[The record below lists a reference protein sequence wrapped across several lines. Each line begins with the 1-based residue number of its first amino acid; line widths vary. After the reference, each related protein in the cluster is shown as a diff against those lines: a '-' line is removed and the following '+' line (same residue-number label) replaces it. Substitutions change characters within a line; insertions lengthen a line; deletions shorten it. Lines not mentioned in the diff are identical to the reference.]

1 MIEIMF
7 EIRCENCQADGEPC
21 IDCVECQKYLQC
33 KNCQY
38 KENNCYRN
46 FKDQINYY
54 CIDCLKYNHENGF
67 KLCTSKLILKKNI
80 NKNKYYINKN
90 TYYNYNTLQK
100 FRYDIRK
107 SSSKKYLEIMK
118 YAYENG
124 YPLNI
129 FHFRDSY
136 TSRYNDGT
144 YEDECICFG
153 IVHENNICPYKDY
166 FFPDRGAMNDPYKY
180 EDCEYDD
187 TCNYIECIKYALENG
202 YIDTKKETYLYDNSD
217 IVTVDNMYGDN
228 IDIVRFNDIMK
239 TCVCING
246 KYIYKYEFFLPP
258 DEKYYHTDDIPYI
271 FPSMYP
277 FTELPRRPSYKFPLT
292 KTYEDIIKKDNGE
305 PYNIIMDYDK
315 KCYNLDDTDFFVRV
329 IHDRSMRKRIINQLN
344 GINNDA
350 EGNSD
355 DESDEN

>member
-1 MIEIMF
+1 MF
-7 EIRCENCQADGEPC
+7 EIRCENCQAEVEPC

-33 KNCQY
+33 KNCQDKENKWY
-38 KENNCYRN
+38 KEYKDRINC
-46 FKDQINYY
+46 Y

-67 KLCTSKLILKKNI
+67 KLCTSKLIS
-80 NKNKYYINKN
+80 NKYKGSFN
-90 TYYNYNTLQK
+90 TTYKHIKK
-100 FRYDIRK
+100 FRYPISRDK
-107 SSSKKYLEIMK
+107 TNYLEIMK
-118 YAYENG
+118 YANENG

-129 FHFRDSY
+129 FHFCDSY
-136 TSRYNDGT
+136 TSRNNDGT
-144 YEDECICFG
+144 YDDECICFG

-187 TCNYIECIKYALENG
+187 TCNYIECIKYALENS
-202 YIDTKKETYLYDNSD
+202 YIDTKKETYLYDNGD
-217 IVTVDNMYGDN
+217 ISTVDNDDDDDDN

-271 FPSMYP
+271 FPSIYP
-277 FTELPRRPSYKFPLT
+277 FTELPPRPSYNFPLI

-329 IHDRSMRKRIINQLN
+329 IHDRYMRKRIINQLN